1 MNKLDNVTIVAICY
15 NKQFKETIKAVDY
28 SMSQIEFAHSL
39 IITEDKL
46 DPEYRRML
54 AHKFYPKVQIKTLD
68 KNIDL
73 PEYNR
78 ICIED
83 LHNYIDTDYC
93 LVVQWDGFVIDGNR
107 WRDEFFEY
115 DYIGSPWITSG
126 INNHVGNGGF
136 SLRSKKFLNEC
147 SKYKYSPDPKDC
159 TWLTPQQ
166 AIDMPITPEDW
177 FMCFHHYQE
186 LVDSGIK
193 FPDIHLAYKF
203 SVEHSSSLK
212 PFSHGNIKTYKSFGF
227 HGSFNAA
234 GMELL
239 NVE

>member
-1 MNKLDNVTIVAICY
+1 MNKLDNVTIVAICH
-15 NKQFKETIKAVDY
+15 NKQFKETIKAMQY
-28 SMSQIEFAHSL
+28 SMAQIGFGHSL
-39 IITEDKL
+39 IITEVDDSHEALPSGIEK
-46 DPEYRRML
+46 
-54 AHKFYPKVQIKTLD
+54 KTV
-68 KNIDL
+68 KGKIDL
-73 PEYNR
+73 VEYNR

-83 LHNYIDTDYC
+83 LYNYIDTDYC
-93 LVVQWDGFVIDGNR
+93 LVVQWDGFVINGKR

-115 DYIGSPWITSG
+115 DYIGSPWITNG
-126 INNHVGNGGF
+126 ISNRVGNGGF